1 VLQSVGIELPAGDL
15 LTWRHITRPI
25 APIRRHITRGTTG

>member
-1 VLQSVGIELPAGDL
+1 VLQSVGIELPAGNL

-25 APIRRHITRGTTG
+25 APIRRHFTLGTTW